1 MTKRSYNRTTAT
13 DGRTWTLGLLGL
25 GLLLALM
32 VGAPTATQAQG
43 PSAAEI
49 MQQAKDRWQGEDF
62 ASSVRLTTAEPGG
75 GETVLD
81 VDFKAKLI
89 EESRETGAFRYKVLA
104 RVTAPEDVAGWAV
117 LIWEQE
123 FPTPDDI
130 WLYLPALDSTKKI
143 SLENFRNPLFGSEFV
158 FEDVIG
164 REPGLDTHEL
174 LREDTLT
181 VGGEERPVW
190 VIRSTPNDPDLAGF
204 AYRVTYVDQETLLE
218 VRMELYNDADELIK
232 RYQAE
237 EVVELQGIPTWVRA
251 TAENLET
258 GRVTTFEFLDPVYNT
273 GVPDEIFDP
282 ENLGQP

>member
-1 MTKRSYNRTTAT
+1 MKRSNKLTIN
-13 DGRTWTLGLLGL
+13 GRMFGMLAL
-25 GLLLALM
+25 GLLLAL
-32 VGAPTATQAQG
+32 GALAPALTQAQG

-49 MQQAKDRWQGEDF
+49 MQQVKDRWQGEDF
-62 ASSVRLTTAEPGG
+62 SSKVKLTTAEPGG

-89 EESRETGAFRYKVLA
+89 EESRPTGKFRYKVLA
-104 RVTAPEDVAGWAV
+104 RVTAPEDVAGLAM

-130 WLYLPALDSTKKI
+130 WLYLPALNSTKKI
-143 SLENFRNPLFGSEFV
+143 SLEDFRNPLFGSEFV

-174 LREDTLT
+174 LREDTLN
-181 VGGEERPVW
+181 VGGEDRPVW
-190 VIRSTPNDPDLAGF
+190 VIKSTPKDPDLAGF
-204 AYRVTYVDQETLLE
+204 AYRVTYVDRETLLE
-218 VRMELYNDADELIK
+218 LRMELYNESDELIK
-232 RYQAE
+232 LYRAE
-237 EVVELQGIPTWVRA
+237 EVQELKGIPTWVKA

-258 GRVTTFEFLDPVYNT
+258 GRVTTFEFLEPVYNT

>member
-1 MTKRSYNRTTAT
+1 MTRSNNRAT
-13 DGRTWTLGLLGL
+13 NGRTWTLELLAL
-25 GLLLALM
+25 GLLLILGALTP
-32 VGAPTATQAQG
+32 ALTQAQG

-62 ASSVRLTTAEPGG
+62 TSTVKLTTAEPGG

-89 EESRETGAFRYKVLA
+89 EESRATGKFRYKVLA

-130 WLYLPALDSTKKI
+130 WLYLPALESTKKI

-174 LREDTLT
+174 LRQDTLND
-181 VGGEERPVW
+181 RPVW
-190 VIRSTPNDPDLAGF
+190 VIKSTPNDPDLAGF
-204 AYRVTYVDQETLLE
+204 AYRVTFVDQETLLE

-232 RYQAE
+232 LYRAE
-237 EVVELQGIPTWVRA
+237 EVVDLQGIPTWVKA
-251 TAENLET
+251 TAENFET
-258 GRVTTFEFLDPVYNT
+258 DRVTTFEFLEPVYNT
-273 GVPDEIFDP
+273 GVPDEVFDP
-282 ENLGQP
+282 GKLGQP

>member
-1 MTKRSYNRTTAT
+1 MRQSTSNRLLTT
-13 DGRTWTLGLLGL
+13 GRTLGLLAL
-25 GLLLALM
+25 GLLLTL
-32 VGAPTATQAQG
+32 GAFPVVLTQAQAQG
-43 PSAAEI
+43 PSAEEI

-62 ASSVRLTTAEPGG
+62 TSAVRLTTAEPGG

-89 EESRETGAFRYKVLA
+89 EESRDSGAFRYKVLA

-130 WLYLPALDSTKKI
+130 WLYLPALESTKKI

-174 LREDTLT
+174 LREETLN
-181 VGGEERPVW
+181 VGGEDRPVW
-190 VIRSTPNDPDLAGF
+190 VIKSTPQDPDLAGF
-204 AYRVTYVDQETLLE
+204 AYRITYVDRETLLE
-218 VRMELYNDADELIK
+218 LRMELYNDTDALIK
-232 RYQAE
+232 LYQAE
-237 EVVELQGIPTWVRA
+237 EVRELQGIPTWVTA

-258 GRVTTFEFLDPVYNT
+258 GRVTTFEFLEPVYNT

-282 ENLGQP
+282 ERLGQP

>member
-1 MTKRSYNRTTAT
+1 MKRNTFNR
-13 DGRTWTLGLLGL
+13 RTIGLFALGVLLVVGLLVP
-25 GLLLALM
+25 A
-32 VGAPTATQAQG
+32 VTPVQAQG

-49 MQQAKDRWQGEDF
+49 LQQAKDRWQGEDF
-62 ASSVRLTTAEPGG
+62 SSSVKLTTEEPGG

-89 EESRETGAFRYKVLA
+89 EESRSTGKFRYKVLA

-143 SLENFRNPLFGSEFV
+143 SLENFRNALFGSEFV

-174 LREDTLT
+174 LREDTLN

-190 VIRSTPNDPDLAGF
+190 VIQSTPNDPDLAGF
-204 AYRVTYVDQETLLE
+204 AYRVTFVDKETLLE

-232 RYQAE
+232 LYQAE
-237 EVVELQGIPTWVRA
+237 EVVELQGIPTWVKA

-258 GRVTTFEFLDPVYNT
+258 GRVTTFEFLEPVYNT
-273 GVPDEIFDP
+273 GVPDEVFDP
-282 ENLGQP
+282 EDLGQP